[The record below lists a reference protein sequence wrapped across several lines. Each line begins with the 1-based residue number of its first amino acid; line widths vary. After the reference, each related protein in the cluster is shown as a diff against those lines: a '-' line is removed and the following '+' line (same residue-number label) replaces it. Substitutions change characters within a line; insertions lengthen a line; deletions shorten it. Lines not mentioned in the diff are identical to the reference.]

1 MSALHVKWPDV
12 VLEVELEV
20 EQSVQ
25 EVCGGRAGEW
35 LVKCGM
41 EYVVGGNTG

>member
-1 MSALHVKWPDV
+1 MKWPDV

-25 EVCGGRAGEW
+25 EVCGGGAGEG
-35 LVKCGM
+35 LVRCGT
-41 EYVVGGNTG
+41 EYAVAGKTG